1 MNTDKTNVRR
11 GRSPAPT
18 GREPRRG
25 FFRPATSL
33 ALLLLAASLAACDT
47 APARP
52 VLEGGSQVELRSIQ
66 TRAFETDDRE
76 QTLRTVIA
84 TLQDLGFVID
94 KADATLGAVSAT
106 KLDGYE
112 LRMTV
117 TVRECPIP
125 DGAGGQPGDLPGFL
139 HRTGEVDVS
148 GHASGRLMRRNRTPV
163 QVDRS
168 VGRLRLPEHLYQV
181 IRPRL

>member
-1 MNTDKTNVRR
+1 MNSDKTNVRR

-25 FFRPATSL
+25 LFRPATSL

-117 TVRECPIP
+117 TVRPKTTESLLVRASAQYQMEPVDSP
-125 DGAGGQPGDLPGFL
+125 ETYQDFFTALEKSMFL
-139 HRTGEVDVS
+139 ATH
-148 GHASGRLMRRNRTPV
+148 
-163 QVDRS
+163 QVD
-168 VGRLRLPEHLYQV
+168 
-181 IRPRL
+181 